1 MTFRSAAKRILRAAV
16 LAVAIPLAVLV
27 WLVAVPVI
35 ETVAAAVRAVRS
47 RFSGIERSGRAVSY
61 FPDALGEPDSEAV
74 PAQTSAPQP
83 GPEATPGDRS
93 GSAAA

>member
-1 MTFRSAAKRILRAAV
+1 MTFRSGAKRILRAAV

-27 WLVAVPVI
+27 WLVAVPLI
-35 ETVAAAVRAVRS
+35 ETVAAAVRAVRA
-47 RFSGIERSGRAVSY
+47 RVSGIQRSGPAVSY
-61 FPDALGEPDSEAV
+61 FPAALGEPDSKAV

-83 GPEATPGDRS
+83 GQEAAPGDRS